1 MADKYFVEE
10 SRKSWFTS
18 DPITNND
25 LQTGCLMRI
34 ATATEAM
41 AKSHIQLQNEY
52 NYMRDSRDRYRAE
65 LEKAKSQIRGL
76 KGAITR
82 LKKK

>member
-18 DPITNND
+18 APVTNGD

-52 NYMRDSRDRYRAE
+52 NYMRDSRDRYRTE
-65 LEKAKSQIRGL
+65 LQEAKNKIRGL

-82 LKKK
+82 MKKK